1 MALTNLMV
9 ERLKLEK
16 KTTQFLMVSNIVEK
30 CITNLKNI
38 QVQESNPKYKQMD
51 NPEVGFVEPPLKRFS
66 KIDHNFI
73 RCGMS

>member
-30 CITNLKNI
+30 CFT
-38 QVQESNPKYKQMD
+38 NPKTFRYRKIILNISKWTIQRLFLLNLLSRD
-51 NPEVGFVEPPLKRFS
+51 LARLTTILIGVE
-66 KIDHNFI
+66 
-73 RCGMS
+73 